1 MKGRYIMIS
10 FKNTKKYAQ
19 SVVANAG
26 IDGFCEFTNN
36 EKNMIKNAATLA
48 TEDVLDN
55 FCLDF
60 SGKVVRPVF
69 DNFWNFDDVQV
80 LRYHDAMYERF
91 DFYLASQIAKIVH
104 ELSPDFSDFPTIHEQ
119 IEDYGF
125 NDLTAYFKYRL
136 IELVYCSLNQF
147 TLQKL

>member
-1 MKGRYIMIS
+1 MKGRYIMTP
-10 FKNTKKYAQ
+10 FKETKKYTQ
-19 SVVANAG
+19 SVVDNAG

-36 EKNMIKNAATLA
+36 EKNMLKNAATIA
-48 TEDVLDN
+48 TEDVLN
-55 FCLDF
+55 NLRIDF
-60 SGKVVRPVF
+60 SGQVVQPAF
-69 DNFWNFDDVQV
+69 DYFWNFDDVQV

-91 DFYLASQIAKIVH
+91 DFYLASQIAKIVE
-104 ELSPDFSDFPTIHEQ
+104 ELSPDFSDFPTIREQ
-119 IEDYGF
+119 IEDCGF